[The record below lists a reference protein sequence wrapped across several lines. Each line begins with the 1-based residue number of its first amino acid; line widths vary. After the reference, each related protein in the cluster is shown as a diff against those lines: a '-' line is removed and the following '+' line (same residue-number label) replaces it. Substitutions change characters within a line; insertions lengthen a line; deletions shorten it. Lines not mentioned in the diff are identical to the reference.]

1 VQRRLL
7 PHHSNTA
14 TPLSVG
20 LSTADL
26 PLEEER
32 KNSKPKGR
40 KTVENRSKRGKE
52 KTKIKLTVCGVCLA
66 LQVTL
71 FSPPARKGRGEEVVA
86 DPLFVW
92 IFRRRR
98 VEKTCRHCSGDP
110 KVLQRVVPVAWS
122 FQHCSRG
129 FSFVIFSRGCVFSDY
144 FYLIILNSCHFVIC
158 KCVCMRKTYQKR
170 GVCLYFISVIKL

>member
-86 DPLFVW
+86 DPPIRLDFPAAARGEDVPPL
-92 IFRRRR
+92 FRRPKGFTAR
-98 VEKTCRHCSGDP
+98 CSCGLELP
-110 KVLQRVVPVAWS
+110 ALFPRLFFCN
-122 FQHCSRG
+122 FQPWM
-129 FSFVIFSRGCVFSDY
+129 CVFRLLLFNY
-144 FYLIILNSCHFVIC
+144 FEFLSFCN
-158 KCVCMRKTYQKR
+158 M
-170 GVCLYFISVIKL
+170 